1 MAAYFI
7 PVEHYQNKLYQKDR
21 DFKKFQN
28 ITEDTLAEVARKVYK
43 KQEGILS
50 TSKYPMSKLERYQR
64 TLEYLTNPLV
74 YSEIKTY
81 DEKII
86 FLILSA
92 DPKLTSYKEYLK
104 LDIVSMDQIK
114 KTEDINEKK
123 ELLEQRK
130 QTLLEYEKK
139 VRDLIGFYDPKLIK
153 YEEAFF
159 NKFYSEKELITEA
172 RNTNPENL
180 IVRAKLLK
188 NFDNISDERFEELK
202 EIAKNWLAVVPEKN
216 NLKTAI
222 FSVLN
227 QKKLL
232 GLNNTYAQLALFI
245 LLADPN
251 LDMLRI
257 YEEENR
263 MQDIETRIVEEFGYF
278 NKELLTLEGKY
289 HKRFY
294 PNKEISV
301 WSKIK

>member
-7 PVEHYQNKLYQKDR
+7 PVEHYQSKLYQKDR

-28 ITEDTLAEVARKVYK
+28 IAEDNLAEVARKVYK

-50 TSKYPMSKLERYQR
+50 TAKYPMSKLEKYQR
-64 TLEYLTNPLV
+64 TLEYLTNPLI

-86 FLILSA
+86 FLILSV
-92 DPKLTSYKEYLK
+92 DPNLTSYKEYLK
-104 LDIVSMDQIK
+104 LDIVSMDQIN
-114 KTEDINEKK
+114 KTEDSQEKK

-130 QTLLEYEKK
+130 QTLLDYEKK
-139 VRDLIGFYDPKLIK
+139 VRDLVGFYDPKLIK

-227 QKKLL
+227 QRKLL
-232 GLNNTYAQLALFI
+232 GLNNTYEQLALFI

-263 MQDIETRIVEEFGYF
+263 MQDIETRIAEEFRYF

-289 HKRFY
+289 HKRFCPDKDLSIWAY
-294 PNKEISV
+294 K
-301 WSKIK
+301 